1 MPHKHLFQYWELG
14 SHFNK
19 QLPAFVS
26 YILQMLNDHGHES
39 YVVGGAI
46 RDIILGRKPKD
57 FDIVTS
63 ATPTEIKGIFR
74 RSARII
80 GRRFKIVHIV
90 DKEGTIYEV
99 STFRRSPTLEERQGR
114 FSEEDDLQIW
124 NDNYFGTLEDDIVRR
139 DFPVNALYYT
149 PRYPD
154 SILDFVGGLQ
164 DIAQRR
170 LRTLGD
176 PQERIQEDPVRI
188 LRALKLIAQ
197 FDFKPVPELEKTLIE
212 LAPTICNASQAR
224 LSEELR
230 KISQQDST
238 YATFQTFIKYQF
250 LPHYWNEFY
259 RTYQEPGMQV
269 FYNYIWQQRDKKI
282 SAGNYTL
289 SKSLACATMA
299 FPYVAFHIGK
309 KSLFKLSNL
318 HRPKFREALYHTIC
332 DFYDNLMP
340 PKFIVMRATDII
352 QLMCGFLNGVADNYI
367 LSHKEYKYARELFL
381 LLHSYYSLDEQLK
394 SIYPPAIN
402 KPRNVRHNQSE
413 APKKKKKNHR
423 RRKKT
428 SKTTAS
434 TTTDSTTGPQS

>member
-19 QLPAFVS
+19 QLPSFVS
-26 YILQMLNDHGHES
+26 YILQLLNDHGHES

-176 PQERIQEDPVRI
+176 PCERIQEDPVRI

-197 FDFKPVPELEKTLIE
+197 FDFKPVPELEHAIIE
-212 LAPTICNASQAR
+212 LAPMICNASQAR
-224 LSEELR
+224 LSEELK
-230 KISQQDST
+230 KISLQDST
-238 YATFQTFIKYQF
+238 YATFQTFIKYKF
-250 LPHYWNEFY
+250 LPYYWNEFH

-269 FYNYIWQQRDKKI
+269 FYNYIWQQRDQKL
-282 SAGNYTL
+282 STGTYTL

-299 FPYVAFHIGK
+299 FPYVAFHLGK

-318 HRPKFREALYHTIC
+318 NHPRFREALYQTIC
-332 DFYDNLMP
+332 DFYANLMP

-352 QLMCGFLNGVADNYI
+352 QLMCGFFNGLADTYI

-394 SIYPPAIN
+394 SLYPPAGN
-402 KPRNVRHNQSE
+402 RVRVHQKSE
-413 APKKKKKNHR
+413 TETVKKKKKRHR
-423 RRKKT
+423 RRKKSHSSST
-428 SKTTAS
+428 SPH
-434 TTTDSTTGPQS
+434 TTTGQEP